1 MDRNKEIFEE
11 SKKYMPGGVNSPV
24 RSFGSVGINPPVIKS
39 GKGAMIKDE
48 NGNEYIDFVLAW
60 GPMIL
65 GHCDEDVVEA
75 IKKTSEESIAFG
87 ASTKLELDLAKL
99 LCETL
104 DNVDMIRMV
113 NSGTEATMSA
123 VKLARGYTKKDKI
136 IKFAGCYHG
145 HFDGFLIEAGSGVLT
160 EGIPGCLGVPEESIK
175 NTLIG
180 IYNDEKQVE
189 ELFEKYGNDIAGII
203 IEPVAGNMGVV
214 KCDPKFMRKLRELC
228 DKYGALLIFDEVMCG
243 FRVAYKG
250 AQTLFDVKPDLVTY
264 AKIMGGGLP
273 CGAYGGR
280 REIMEN
286 LSPLGGVYQ
295 AGTMSGNPI
304 VMSAGLATVKKL
316 YENPSYYNHIEKIGS
331 KLEKGV
337 LEIAKKKGLGLVVNR
352 QGGMMTLFFT
362 DLKEVKCYDDV
373 KTCDGERF
381 KRYFLHMLNKGF
393 NIPPSQF
400 EAMFLS
406 VKHTE
411 EHIKSFKSMLI
422 FRYIFKKRLNLIGSF
437 ITNLIYLYVFVLEI
451 FFLIKIF
458 IYL

>member
-180 IYNDEKQVE
+180 IYNNEKQVE

-316 YENPSYYNHIEKIGS
+316 YENPSYYDHIEKIGS

-411 EHIKSFKSMLI
+411 EHIDKFLEAFESFE
-422 FRYIFKKRLNLIGSF
+422 G
-437 ITNLIYLYVFVLEI
+437 
-451 FFLIKIF
+451 
-458 IYL
+458 

>member
-316 YENPSYYNHIEKIGS
+316 YENPSYYDHIEKIGS

-352 QGGMMTLFFT
+352 QGGMITLFFT

-411 EHIKSFKSMLI
+411 EHIDKFLEAFESFE
-422 FRYIFKKRLNLIGSF
+422 G
-437 ITNLIYLYVFVLEI
+437 
-451 FFLIKIF
+451 
-458 IYL
+458 

>member
-381 KRYFLHMLNKGF
+381 KRYFLHILNKGF

-411 EHIKSFKSMLI
+411 EHIDKFLEAFESFE
-422 FRYIFKKRLNLIGSF
+422 G
-437 ITNLIYLYVFVLEI
+437 
-451 FFLIKIF
+451 
-458 IYL
+458 

>member
-1 MDRNKEIFEE
+1 MNMDRNKEIFEE

-160 EGIPGCLGVPEESIK
+160 EGIPGCLGVPEKSIK

-316 YENPSYYNHIEKIGS
+316 YENPSYYDHIEKIGS

-337 LEIAKKKGLGLVVNR
+337 LEIAKKKGIGLVVNR

-362 DLKEVKCYDDV
+362 DLEEVKCYDDV

-411 EHIKSFKSMLI
+411 EHIDKFLEAFESFE
-422 FRYIFKKRLNLIGSF
+422 G
-437 ITNLIYLYVFVLEI
+437 
-451 FFLIKIF
+451 
-458 IYL
+458 

>member
-87 ASTKLELDLAKL
+87 ASTKLELDLVKL

-411 EHIKSFKSMLI
+411 EHIDKFLEAFESFE
-422 FRYIFKKRLNLIGSF
+422 G
-437 ITNLIYLYVFVLEI
+437 
-451 FFLIKIF
+451 
-458 IYL
+458 

>member
-24 RSFGSVGINPPVIKS
+24 RSFGSIGINPPVIKS

-214 KCDPKFMRKLRELC
+214 KCEPKFMRKLRELC

-316 YENPSYYNHIEKIGS
+316 YENPSYYDHIEKIGL

-411 EHIKSFKSMLI
+411 EHIDKFLEAFESFE
-422 FRYIFKKRLNLIGSF
+422 G
-437 ITNLIYLYVFVLEI
+437 
-451 FFLIKIF
+451 
-458 IYL
+458 

>member
-1 MDRNKEIFEE
+1 MNMDRNKEIFEE

-214 KCDPKFMRKLRELC
+214 KCNPKFMRKLRELC

-316 YENPSYYNHIEKIGS
+316 YENPSYYDHIEKIGS

-411 EHIKSFKSMLI
+411 EHIDKFLEAFESFE
-422 FRYIFKKRLNLIGSF
+422 G
-437 ITNLIYLYVFVLEI
+437 
-451 FFLIKIF
+451 
-458 IYL
+458 

>member
-337 LEIAKKKGLGLVVNR
+337 LEIAKKKGIGLVVNR

-411 EHIKSFKSMLI
+411 EHIDKFLEAFESFE
-422 FRYIFKKRLNLIGSF
+422 G
-437 ITNLIYLYVFVLEI
+437 
-451 FFLIKIF
+451 
-458 IYL
+458 

>member
-104 DNVDMIRMV
+104 DNIDMIRMV

-316 YENPSYYNHIEKIGS
+316 YENPSYYDHIEKIGS

-411 EHIKSFKSMLI
+411 EHIDKFLEAFESFE
-422 FRYIFKKRLNLIGSF
+422 G
-437 ITNLIYLYVFVLEI
+437 
-451 FFLIKIF
+451 
-458 IYL
+458 

>member
-316 YENPSYYNHIEKIGS
+316 YENPSYYDHIEKIGS
-331 KLEKGV
+331 KLENGV

-411 EHIKSFKSMLI
+411 EHIDKFLEAFESFE
-422 FRYIFKKRLNLIGSF
+422 G
-437 ITNLIYLYVFVLEI
+437 
-451 FFLIKIF
+451 
-458 IYL
+458 

>member
-104 DNVDMIRMV
+104 ENVDMIRMV

-316 YENPSYYNHIEKIGS
+316 YENPSYYDHIEKIGS

-411 EHIKSFKSMLI
+411 EHIDKFLEAFESFE
-422 FRYIFKKRLNLIGSF
+422 G
-437 ITNLIYLYVFVLEI
+437 
-451 FFLIKIF
+451 
-458 IYL
+458 

>member
-228 DKYGALLIFDEVMCG
+228 DKYGSLLIFDEVMCG

-316 YENPSYYNHIEKIGS
+316 YENPSYYDHIEKIGS

-337 LEIAKKKGLGLVVNR
+337 LEIAKKKGIGLVVNR

-411 EHIKSFKSMLI
+411 EHIDKFLEAFESFE
-422 FRYIFKKRLNLIGSF
+422 G
-437 ITNLIYLYVFVLEI
+437 
-451 FFLIKIF
+451 
-458 IYL
+458 

>member
-214 KCDPKFMRKLRELC
+214 KCDTKFMRKLRELC

-316 YENPSYYNHIEKIGS
+316 YENPSYYDHIEKIGS

-406 VKHTE
+406 VKHAE
-411 EHIKSFKSMLI
+411 EHIDKFLEAFESFE
-422 FRYIFKKRLNLIGSF
+422 G
-437 ITNLIYLYVFVLEI
+437 
-451 FFLIKIF
+451 
-458 IYL
+458 

>member
-316 YENPSYYNHIEKIGS
+316 YENPSYYDHIEKIGS

-411 EHIKSFKSMLI
+411 EHIDKFLEAFDSFE
-422 FRYIFKKRLNLIGSF
+422 G
-437 ITNLIYLYVFVLEI
+437 
-451 FFLIKIF
+451 
-458 IYL
+458 

>member
-180 IYNDEKQVE
+180 IYNNEKQVE

-214 KCDPKFMRKLRELC
+214 KCEPKFMRKLRELC

-316 YENPSYYNHIEKIGS
+316 YENPSYYDHIEKIGS

-411 EHIKSFKSMLI
+411 EHIDKFLEAFESFE
-422 FRYIFKKRLNLIGSF
+422 G
-437 ITNLIYLYVFVLEI
+437 
-451 FFLIKIF
+451 
-458 IYL
+458 

>member
-1 MDRNKEIFEE
+1 
-11 SKKYMPGGVNSPV
+11 
-24 RSFGSVGINPPVIKS
+24 
-39 GKGAMIKDE
+39 MIKDE

-214 KCDPKFMRKLRELC
+214 KCEPKFMRKLRELC

-316 YENPSYYNHIEKIGS
+316 YENPSYYDHIEKIGS
-331 KLEKGV
+331 KLEKGI

-411 EHIKSFKSMLI
+411 EHIEKFLEAFESFE
-422 FRYIFKKRLNLIGSF
+422 G
-437 ITNLIYLYVFVLEI
+437 
-451 FFLIKIF
+451 
-458 IYL
+458 

>member
-24 RSFGSVGINPPVIKS
+24 RAFGSVGINPPVIKS

-316 YENPSYYNHIEKIGS
+316 YENPSYYDHIEKIGS
-331 KLEKGV
+331 KLENGV
-337 LEIAKKKGLGLVVNR
+337 LEIAKKKGIGLVVNR

-411 EHIKSFKSMLI
+411 EHIDKFLEAFESFE
-422 FRYIFKKRLNLIGSF
+422 G
-437 ITNLIYLYVFVLEI
+437 
-451 FFLIKIF
+451 
-458 IYL
+458 

>member
-1 MDRNKEIFEE
+1 MNMDRNKEIFEE

-352 QGGMMTLFFT
+352 QGGMITLFFT

-411 EHIKSFKSMLI
+411 EHIDKF
-422 FRYIFKKRLNLIGSF
+422 
-437 ITNLIYLYVFVLEI
+437 LEA
-451 FFLIKIF
+451 FETFEG
-458 IYL
+458 

>member
-104 DNVDMIRMV
+104 DNIDMIRMV

-160 EGIPGCLGVPEESIK
+160 EGIPGCLGVPEEGIK

-316 YENPSYYNHIEKIGS
+316 YENPSYYDHIEKIGS
-331 KLEKGV
+331 KLEKGII
-337 LEIAKKKGLGLVVNR
+337 EIAKKKGLGLVVNR

-411 EHIKSFKSMLI
+411 EHIDKFLEAFESFE
-422 FRYIFKKRLNLIGSF
+422 G
-437 ITNLIYLYVFVLEI
+437 
-451 FFLIKIF
+451 
-458 IYL
+458 

>member
-65 GHCDEDVVEA
+65 GHCDEEVVEA

-316 YENPSYYNHIEKIGS
+316 YENPSYYDHIEKIGS

-411 EHIKSFKSMLI
+411 EHIDKFLEAFESFE
-422 FRYIFKKRLNLIGSF
+422 G
-437 ITNLIYLYVFVLEI
+437 
-451 FFLIKIF
+451 
-458 IYL
+458 

>member
-11 SKKYMPGGVNSPV
+11 SKKYIPGGVNSPV

-228 DKYGALLIFDEVMCG
+228 DKYGSLLIFDEVMCG

-316 YENPSYYNHIEKIGS
+316 YENPSYYDHIEKIGS

-411 EHIKSFKSMLI
+411 EHIDKFLEAFESFE
-422 FRYIFKKRLNLIGSF
+422 G
-437 ITNLIYLYVFVLEI
+437 
-451 FFLIKIF
+451 
-458 IYL
+458 

>member
-99 LCETL
+99 LSETL

-316 YENPSYYNHIEKIGS
+316 YENPSYYDHIEKIGS

-373 KTCDGERF
+373 KTCDGKRF

-411 EHIKSFKSMLI
+411 EHIDKFLEAFESFE
-422 FRYIFKKRLNLIGSF
+422 G
-437 ITNLIYLYVFVLEI
+437 
-451 FFLIKIF
+451 
-458 IYL
+458 

>member
-316 YENPSYYNHIEKIGS
+316 YENPSYYDHIEKIGS

-337 LEIAKKKGLGLVVNR
+337 LEIAKKKGLALVVNR

-411 EHIKSFKSMLI
+411 EHIEKFLEAFESFE
-422 FRYIFKKRLNLIGSF
+422 G
-437 ITNLIYLYVFVLEI
+437 
-451 FFLIKIF
+451 
-458 IYL
+458 